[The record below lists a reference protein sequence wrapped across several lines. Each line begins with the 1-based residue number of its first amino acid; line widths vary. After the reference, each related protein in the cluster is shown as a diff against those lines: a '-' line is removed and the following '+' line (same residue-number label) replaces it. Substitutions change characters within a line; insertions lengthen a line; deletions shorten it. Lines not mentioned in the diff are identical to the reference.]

1 MNAGYDKITYP
12 PDENRNTEFIVG
24 DTHPYS
30 ALTMLQPAGCWL
42 NCLKGRNLS
51 KLSGEPAFL
60 PPLDCVLTHTSSR
73 VFFLAT
79 GARPDSARLSPD
91 NYGAIMSLLANVLH
105 KLCGELCG
113 GLSDQ
118 VGNLGT
124 WSGGRSEVF
133 PVRSLRDCTSA
144 SLPALVEF
152 N

>member
-51 KLSGEPAFL
+51 KLS
-60 PPLDCVLTHTSSR
+60 
-73 VFFLAT
+73 AT